1 MPQLQLPIFP
11 AGMTP
16 INPQIAVLCESGKVA
31 YLHGHLPVF
40 QHDEKDLASF
50 RLFTSQMIV
59 NGNVRHGEVAR
70 AFGVPLSTV
79 KRYAKLYREKG
90 AAGFFAPRR
99 RRSAVV
105 LTDEVKAQAQVLL
118 SEGKSAAEVGQQL
131 VILPD
136 TVRKAIQ
143 AGHLYRPG
151 KKKILY

>member
-11 AGMTP
+11 SGVTP
-16 INPQIAVLCESGKVA
+16 INPQIAVQCESGKVA

-59 NGNVRHGEVAR
+59 NGNVRHGEIVR

-105 LTDEVKAQAQVLL
+105 LTAEVKPQAQALL
-118 SEGKSAAEVGQQL
+118 DEGKSAAEVGQEL
-131 VILPD
+131 AILPD
-136 TVRKAIQ
+136 TVRPA
-143 AGHLYRPG
+143 AGDPGRPSVPAR
-151 KKKILY
+151 